1 MPAKYRL
8 ERAIRPLLISAG
20 IAAGIAAGLGAPAFG
35 QMKVTPNGPP
45 AAAASSA
52 PAASTAVPKAA
63 SRAAA
68 PVPQAATPQEATSQE
83 VIVPAGTRVLLTLK
97 SAINTK
103 TARPGDGVYL
113 TSSFPVV
120 VDGQVVIPP
129 GAYVKG
135 VIDRVKR
142 PGRVHGRAQVGM
154 HFNSIIFPDGKV
166 VALPGTVNSLPG
178 SDGPHVTGKEGT
190 VVQTGSKAQ
199 DVGTVAKGAGI
210 GAEGGAVG
218 GAVSGDWAQGLGYG
232 ALAGAGAGAIYT
244 LFSRGKDIV
253 IPEGANIEMV
263 LDRPLKLLPQQY
275 ATVHDQP
282 AAMAAAPAYS
292 PAPQPAPLPKP
303 RSANQ

>member
-1 MPAKYRL
+1 MPAKYKL
-8 ERAIRPLLISAG
+8 QSTLRPLLVSIG
-20 IAAGIAAGLGAPAFG
+20 IGVGLVAPALG
-35 QMKVTPNGPP
+35 QMKVTPNGPS
-45 AAAASSA
+45 AAATASAESAKSATSQPQASA
-52 PAASTAVPKAA
+52 P
-63 SRAAA
+63 A
-68 PVPQAATPQEATSQE
+68 PVPQASVPQPSAPQE
-83 VIVPAGTRVLLTLK
+83 VVVPAGTKVLLTLK

-120 VDGQVVIPP
+120 VAGQVVIPP

-178 SDGPHVTGKEGT
+178 SDGAHVTGKEGT
-190 VVQTGSKAQ
+190 VVQAGSKAQ

-210 GAEGGAVG
+210 GAEGGTLG
-218 GAVSGDWAQGLGYG
+218 GAVTGDWAKGLGYG

-253 IPEGANIEMV
+253 IPEGASVEMV

-282 AAMAAAPAYS
+282 AAVAAAPAYS
-292 PAPQPAPLPKP
+292 PAPQAAPLPKP